1 MLWGPPALFR
11 RHARIALGSAAEVE
25 CLLRLAIETGIVAK
39 EVAAEVQRDVADV
52 IGLLRGLVRSF
63 HRFEG

>member
-1 MLWGPPALFR
+1 MPL
-11 RHARIALGSAAEVE
+11 H
-25 CLLRLAIETGIVAK
+25 LAIETGIVAK

-52 IGLLRGLVRSF
+52 IGLLKGLVRSF